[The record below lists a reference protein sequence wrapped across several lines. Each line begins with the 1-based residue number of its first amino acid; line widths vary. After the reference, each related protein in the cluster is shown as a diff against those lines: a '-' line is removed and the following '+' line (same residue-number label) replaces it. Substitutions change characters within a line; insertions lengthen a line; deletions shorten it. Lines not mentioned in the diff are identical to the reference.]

1 MIVNHIYFRTYLMI
15 PEILSAQNISQYFN
29 RCKLR
34 KWMQMIT
41 SLKEKSPFAPDDDR
55 TPMLRLSTY
64 DSIYFFLPEG
74 NQK

>member
-1 MIVNHIYFRTYLMI
+1 MI

-41 SLKEKSPFAPDDDR
+41 SLKEKSPFAQEDDR